1 MSDFAFL
8 TVTKEGGNPV
18 IRRKSASEVVP
29 EAASPIYG
37 SEAGNAAAFPDA
49 AGERVLRSA
58 AVNIEP
64 VQAGSGDPSPDN
76 VRAISGFTG
85 AKVTRCGKNL
95 FDLSAAQ
102 GGYIDVNGVPHRT
115 QDAIA
120 NWTISDYM
128 PVNPGAV
135 MYVLSQTSAS
145 AARHAFYDA
154 GLNCVGVATVDNAS
168 LTVPD
173 GARWVRC
180 SVRKA
185 NEETFTFSALP
196 DAAAGY
202 DAQVFDISFPS
213 ETGTVYGG
221 VLDLTAGTLTVT
233 HGFRQ
238 FSGADVTDYGT
249 TTLGVFYVR
258 LVPAAGISSSG
269 TVHSDRYMVYRSTA
283 NRKSGDIVVQ
293 ATGQVYVYDDRFTS
307 RETAVQI
314 LDEEMPVI
322 VYPLASPV
330 VYQLT
335 PVQIAA
341 LAGANTVF
349 ADCGAVEIEYV
360 RDTGMVIEAG
370 DASTRAMI
378 GEVSGTTASRSLA
391 VGEYVT
397 VGDKLYRVTRAIGS
411 GETLVPGTNVTETTV
426 GAELARIAA
435 MIS

>member
-18 IRRKSASEVVP
+18 IRRKSAAEVVP
-29 EAASPIYG
+29 EAASPVYG

-49 AGERVLRSA
+49 AGERVFRSA
-58 AVNIEP
+58 KVSIEP

-102 GGYIDVNGVPHRT
+102 GGYIDADGVPHRT
-115 QDAIA
+115 TDAVT

-128 PVNPGAV
+128 PVNPGTV
-135 MYVLSQTSAS
+135 MYVLAQTAAN

-154 GLNCVGVATVDNAS
+154 GLSCVGVATVNNSA
-168 LTVPD
+168 LTVPA

-185 NEETFTFSALP
+185 NEETFTFSAFP
-196 DAAAGY
+196 DAEAGY
-202 DAQVFDISFPS
+202 GAQVFDISFPS
-213 ETGTVYGG
+213 EAGTVYGG

-238 FSGADVTDYGT
+238 LAAADINQYGT
-249 TTLGVFYVR
+249 TLGGVSYVR
-258 LVPAAGISSSG
+258 FTPLSNIAASG
-269 TVHSDRYMVYRSTA
+269 SIYSDKYKGYRNT
-283 NRKSGDIVVQ
+283 NERQSGDIAVI
-293 ATGQVYVYDDRFTS
+293 ANGAVYVYDNRFTD
-307 RETAVQI
+307 RAAAEQI
-314 LDEEMPVI
+314 LDAEMPVI

-349 ADCGAVEIEYV
+349 ADCGAVSVEYV
-360 RDTGMVIEAG
+360 RDTGAVIEAG

-397 VGDKLYRVTRAIGS
+397 VGDALYRVTRAVGS

-426 GAELARIAA
+426 GAELARLAA